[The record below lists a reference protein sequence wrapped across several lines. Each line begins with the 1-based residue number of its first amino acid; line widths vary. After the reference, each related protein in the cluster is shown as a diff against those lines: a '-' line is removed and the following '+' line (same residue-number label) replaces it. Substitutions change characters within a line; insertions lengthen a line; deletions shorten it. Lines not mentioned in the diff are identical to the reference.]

1 MTKPDEFVDFY
12 ALLGV
17 DPTCSYRE
25 LEAAWHRL
33 AKKFHPDNPDTA
45 DVDSF
50 SEIVGAYRVL
60 RDPSSREAYDRQHFP
75 DFRSRA
81 AEASAGF
88 NGLVDEKTAADD
100 ADVHYRILLSLYRR
114 RRENPSDPGIL
125 QWLLQEKL
133 GCPEAQFEFHIWYLK
148 SKRYI
153 EVTESLA
160 LAITIEG
167 IDAVISTSRADH
179 ERTLLLA
186 GLQTP
191 QGAKSSPRQ

>member
-1 MTKPDEFVDFY
+1 MNKSPEFVDFY

-17 DPTCSYRE
+17 DPSCSFRE
-25 LEAAWHRL
+25 LEAAWHLL
-33 AKKFHPDNPDTA
+33 AKRFHPDNPDTA
-45 DVDSF
+45 NVDSF

-60 RDPSSREAYDRQHFP
+60 RDQDSREAYDRQHFP
-75 DFRSRA
+75 EIRSRA
-81 AEASAGF
+81 TDASSSLH
-88 NGLVDEKTAADD
+88 GLVDQKTAADD
-100 ADVHYRILLSLYRR
+100 ADMHDRILLSLYRR

-153 EVTESLA
+153 EVTESSA

-167 IDAVISTSRADH
+167 IDAVISTSRADQD
-179 ERTLLLA
+179 RTLLLA
-186 GLQTP
+186 SLQ
-191 QGAKSSPRQ
+191 SP